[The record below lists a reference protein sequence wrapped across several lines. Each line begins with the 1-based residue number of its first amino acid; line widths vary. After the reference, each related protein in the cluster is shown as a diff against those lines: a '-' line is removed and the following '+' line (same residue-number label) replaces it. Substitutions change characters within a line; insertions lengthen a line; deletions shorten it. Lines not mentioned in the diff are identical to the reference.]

1 MEAFEKA
8 RIEAFL
14 RRIIGRFPAD
24 RSAASIV
31 ITHLLPERPCFLNA
45 VDALAPIRAVLPKP
59 KSICEATLSEIRAH
73 LPVDSLNRNKF
84 ADPESAV
91 EYLEEVAAG
100 ERLVLLDV
108 GGYFA
113 PSLEEISSR
122 FSGTVCGVVEDT
134 ENGLHR
140 YHELDKLPC
149 PVFSVARSPLKEP
162 EDLLVGHSVV
172 FSAEALVRARGDI
185 LAGRDACV
193 IGFGKL
199 GQAIARMLQN
209 KSLRVTVYDDDHV
222 KMVQALAH
230 GFRTAPNRTEA
241 IRGAGLVVCAT
252 GNLSLRQ
259 EDFSA
264 VSNGAYLASVTSSD
278 DELELSALDGLYR
291 RIRSGP
297 HLTRYAT
304 TGHYFYVMADGN
316 AVNFLHGASVG
327 AFIHLVQA
335 EILAAMSLLTHQE
348 HDNTIQEIDTSARQ
362 SIATTWLDYFN

>member
-1 MEAFEKA
+1 LGE
-8 RIEAFL
+8 
-14 RRIIGRFPAD
+14 
-24 RSAASIV
+24 
-31 ITHLLPERPCFLNA
+31 
-45 VDALAPIRAVLPKP
+45 
-59 KSICEATLSEIRAH
+59 ICSQ
-73 LPVDSLNRNKF
+73 
-84 ADPESAV
+84 
-91 EYLEEVAAG
+91 
-100 ERLVLLDV
+100 
-108 GGYFA
+108 
-113 PSLEEISSR
+113 

-140 YHELDKLPC
+140 YQELDKLPC

-193 IGFGKL
+193 VGFGKL
-199 GQAIARMLQN
+199 GQAIARMLQS

-222 KMVQALAH
+222 KMVQALSH

-291 RIRSGP
+291 RTRSGP

-327 AFIHLVQA
+327 TFIHLVQA
-335 EILAAMSLLTHQE
+335 EILAAVSLLTQQE
-348 HDNTIQEIDTSARQ
+348 HDNAIHEVDASTRQ
-362 SIATTWLDYFN
+362 FIATTWLDYFNG

>member
-1 MEAFEKA
+1 
-8 RIEAFL
+8 
-14 RRIIGRFPAD
+14 
-24 RSAASIV
+24 
-31 ITHLLPERPCFLNA
+31 
-45 VDALAPIRAVLPKP
+45 VLPKP
-59 KSICEATLSEIRAH
+59 RSICEATLSQIRER
-73 LPVDSLNRNKF
+73 LPVDGLTRDKF
-84 ADPESAV
+84 ADPEAAV
-91 EYLEEVAAG
+91 EYLEDVASG

-113 PSLEEISSR
+113 SSLGEICSQ

-140 YHELDKLPC
+140 YQELDKLPC

-193 IGFGKL
+193 VGFGKL
-199 GQAIARMLQN
+199 GQAIARMLQS

-222 KMVQALAH
+222 KMVQALSH

-291 RIRSGP
+291 RTRSGP

-327 AFIHLVQA
+327 TFIHLVQA
-335 EILAAMSLLTHQE
+335 EILAAVSLLTQQE
-348 HDNTIQEIDTSARQ
+348 HDNAIHEVDASTRQ
-362 SIATTWLDYFN
+362 FIATTWLDYFNG